1 MNHRTYLKIDLN
13 KLEHNFNCVRNKLP
27 NNIKILG
34 VIKANAYGHGAVE
47 IGKFLDG
54 KCDFFGVACI
64 EEAVELK
71 KAEIKTPILI
81 LGRVFPFDIE
91 TAVKYDVRIPIFSYD
106 DAVALSNEAVKQGK
120 NMPFHFCI
128 DTGMS
133 RIGFQVSEESADICK
148 SITELPNIF
157 AEGLFSH
164 FATADEKDL
173 SKAVEQRNKY
183 KEFCKM
189 LSDRGIEIP
198 IKHLNNSAG
207 IMNFD
212 EYFDM
217 CRMGIITYGLYPSD
231 EVDKDILDLEP
242 IMSWHAKISHIKEL
256 EPNREISYGG
266 TFKTDRVTKVATV
279 PVGYADGFPRCL
291 SNKGKVII
299 NGKYAKIL
307 GRVCMDQFMVD
318 VTGMDVKEGDKV
330 TLAGKDGSEEILIDD
345 LAALA
350 GTFNY
355 EFVCDLGKRVP
366 RVFVKD
372 GKIVGTKDYFE
383 DDYEVEI

>member
-318 VTGMDVKEGDKV
+318 VSDIECNINDEVVLFGTQKNAHIS
-330 TLAGKDGSEEILIDD
+330 LEELSNS
-345 LAALA
+345 AYS
-350 GTFNY
+350 FNY
-355 EFVCDLGKRVP
+355 ELPCRIPVRVN
-366 RVFVKD
+366 RVYVYNDEVVKD
-372 GKIVGTKDYFE
+372 VGLA
-383 DDYEVEI
+383 

>member
-54 KCDFFGVACI
+54 KCDFLGVACI

-183 KEFCKM
+183 KAFCKM
-189 LSDRGIEIP
+189 LSDREIEIP

-318 VTGMDVKEGDKV
+318 VSDIECNINDEVVLFGTQKNAHIS
-330 TLAGKDGSEEILIDD
+330 LEELSNS
-345 LAALA
+345 AYS
-350 GTFNY
+350 FNY
-355 EFVCDLGKRVP
+355 ELPCRIPVRVN
-366 RVFVKD
+366 RVYVYND
-372 GKIVGTKDYFE
+372 EVVEDVGLA
-383 DDYEVEI
+383 

>member
-291 SNKGKVII
+291 SNKGKAII

-318 VTGMDVKEGDKV
+318 VSDIECNINDEVVLFGTQKNAHIS
-330 TLAGKDGSEEILIDD
+330 LEELSNS
-345 LAALA
+345 AYS
-350 GTFNY
+350 FNY
-355 EFVCDLGKRVP
+355 ELPCRIPIRVN
-366 RVFVKD
+366 RVYVYND
-372 GKIVGTKDYFE
+372 EVVEDVGLA
-383 DDYEVEI
+383 

>member
-34 VIKANAYGHGAVE
+34 VIKSNAYGHGAVE

-318 VTGMDVKEGDKV
+318 VSDIECNINDEVILFGTQKNAHIS
-330 TLAGKDGSEEILIDD
+330 LEELSNS
-345 LAALA
+345 AYS
-350 GTFNY
+350 FNY
-355 EFVCDLGKRVP
+355 ELPCRIPVRVN
-366 RVFVKD
+366 RVYVYND
-372 GKIVGTKDYFE
+372 EVVEDVGLA
-383 DDYEVEI
+383 

>member
-27 NNIKILG
+27 SDVKILG

-47 IGKFLDG
+47 IGKFLDD

-91 TAVKYDVRIPIFSYD
+91 TAVKYDVRIPIFSYE
-106 DAVALSNEAVKQGK
+106 DAVVLSNEAVKQGK
-120 NMPFHFCI
+120 NVPFHFCI

-164 FATADEKDL
+164 FATADENDL

-183 KEFCKM
+183 KKFCKM
-189 LSDRGIEIP
+189 LSDREVEIP

-231 EVDKDILDLEP
+231 EVDKGILDLEP
-242 IMSWHAKISHIKEL
+242 IMSWHAKISHVKDL
-256 EPNREISYGG
+256 ETNREISYGG
-266 TFKTDRVTKVATV
+266 TFKTDKVTKVATV

-318 VTGMDVKEGDKV
+318 VSDIECNINDEVVLFGTQKNAHIS
-330 TLAGKDGSEEILIDD
+330 LEELSNS
-345 LAALA
+345 AYS
-350 GTFNY
+350 FNY
-355 EFVCDLGKRVP
+355 ELPCRIPLRVNRVYVYNGKT
-366 RVFVKD
+366 VKD
-372 GKIVGTKDYFE
+372 VGL
-383 DDYEVEI
+383 V

>member
-1 MNHRTYLKIDLN
+1 MNHRTYLEIDLN

-27 NNIKILG
+27 DDVKILG

-47 IGKFLDG
+47 IGKFLDD

-71 KAEIKTPILI
+71 NAGIKTPILI

-91 TAVKYDVRIPIFSYD
+91 TAVKYDVRIPIFSYE

-120 NMPFHFCI
+120 NVPFHFCI

-183 KEFCKM
+183 KKFCKM
-189 LSDRGIEIP
+189 LSDRGVEIP

-212 EYFDM
+212 ECFDM

-231 EVDKDILDLEP
+231 EVDKGILDLEP
-242 IMSWHAKISHIKEL
+242 IMSWHAKISHVKDL

-266 TFKTDRVTKVATV
+266 IFKTDKVTRVATV

-318 VTGMDVKEGDKV
+318 VSDIECNVNDEVVLFGTQ
-330 TLAGKDGSEEILIDD
+330 KDARISLEELSNS
-345 LAALA
+345 AYS
-350 GTFNY
+350 FNY
-355 EFVCDLGKRVP
+355 ELPCRIPLRVNRVYVYNGKT
-366 RVFVKD
+366 VKD
-372 GKIVGTKDYFE
+372 VGL
-383 DDYEVEI
+383 V

>member
-27 NNIKILG
+27 SNIKILG

-133 RIGFQVSEESADICK
+133 RIGFQVNEESADICK

-242 IMSWHAKISHIKEL
+242 IMSWHTKISHIKEL

-291 SNKGKVII
+291 SNKGKAII

-318 VTGMDVKEGDKV
+318 ISDIECNINDEVVLFGTQKNAHIS
-330 TLAGKDGSEEILIDD
+330 LEELSNS
-345 LAALA
+345 AYS
-350 GTFNY
+350 FNY
-355 EFVCDLGKRVP
+355 ELPCRIPVRVN
-366 RVFVKD
+366 RVYVYND
-372 GKIVGTKDYFE
+372 EVVEDVGLA
-383 DDYEVEI
+383 

>member
-133 RIGFQVSEESADICK
+133 RIGFQVSEESVDICK

-318 VTGMDVKEGDKV
+318 VSDIECNINDEVVLFGTQKNAHIS
-330 TLAGKDGSEEILIDD
+330 LEELSNS
-345 LAALA
+345 AYS
-350 GTFNY
+350 FNY
-355 EFVCDLGKRVP
+355 ELPCRIPIRVN
-366 RVFVKD
+366 RVYVYND
-372 GKIVGTKDYFE
+372 EVVEDVGLA
-383 DDYEVEI
+383 

>member
-27 NNIKILG
+27 SDIKILG

-47 IGKFLDG
+47 IGKFLDD

-81 LGRVFPFDIE
+81 LGRVFPFDVE
-91 TAVKYDVRIPIFSYD
+91 TAVKYDVRIPIFSYE
-106 DAVALSNEAVKQGK
+106 DAVVLSNEAVKQGK
-120 NMPFHFCI
+120 NVPFHFCI

-164 FATADEKDL
+164 FATADENDL

-183 KEFCKM
+183 KKFCKM
-189 LSDRGIEIP
+189 LSDREVEIP

-212 EYFDM
+212 EHFDM

-231 EVDKDILDLEP
+231 EVDKGILDLEP
-242 IMSWHAKISHIKEL
+242 IMSWHAKISHVKEL

-266 TFKTDRVTKVATV
+266 TFKTDKVTKVATV

-291 SNKGKVII
+291 SNKGRVII

-307 GRVCMDQFMVD
+307 GRVCMDQFMID
-318 VTGMDVKEGDKV
+318 VSDIECNINDEVVLFGTQKNAHIS
-330 TLAGKDGSEEILIDD
+330 LEELSNS
-345 LAALA
+345 AYS
-350 GTFNY
+350 FNY
-355 EFVCDLGKRVP
+355 ELPCRIPLRVNRVYVYNGKT
-366 RVFVKD
+366 VKD
-372 GKIVGTKDYFE
+372 VGL
-383 DDYEVEI
+383 V

>member
-1 MNHRTYLKIDLN
+1 MEHRTYLKIDLN
-13 KLEHNFNCVRNKLP
+13 RLEHNFNSVRNKLP
-27 NNIKILG
+27 SNVKVLG

-47 IGKFLDG
+47 IGRFLDD

-64 EEAVELK
+64 EEAIELK
-71 KAEIKTPILI
+71 RSGIKTPILI
-81 LGRVFPFDIE
+81 LGRVFPFDVE
-91 TAVKYDVRIPIFSYD
+91 AAVKYDIRIPIFSYA
-106 DAVALSNEAVKQGK
+106 DAVALSEEAVKK
-120 NMPFHFCI
+120 NKSVPFHFCI

-164 FATADEKDL
+164 FATADEADL

-183 KEFCKM
+183 KSFCDM
-189 LSDRGIEIP
+189 LGDRGIEIP

-217 CRMGIITYGLYPSD
+217 CRMGIITYGLYPSE
-231 EVDKDILDLEP
+231 EVDKSLLDIEP
-242 IMSWHAKISHIKEL
+242 IMSWYTKISHIKVL
-256 EPNREISYGG
+256 EPEREISYGG
-266 TFKTDRVTKVATV
+266 TYKTDKPTKVATI
-279 PVGYADGFPRCL
+279 PIGYADAFPRCL

-318 VTGMDVKEGDKV
+318 VSDIDCNVNDEVVIVGTQ
-330 TLAGKDGSEEILIDD
+330 KDAHISMEELSNS
-345 LAALA
+345 AYS
-350 GTFNY
+350 FNY
-355 EFVCDLGKRVP
+355 ELPCRIPARVN
-366 RVFVKD
+366 RVYVYNGETVKD
-372 GKIVGTKDYFE
+372 VGL
-383 DDYEVEI
+383 I

>member
-242 IMSWHAKISHIKEL
+242 IMSWHAKISYIKEL

-318 VTGMDVKEGDKV
+318 VSDIECNINDEVVLFGTQKNAHIS
-330 TLAGKDGSEEILIDD
+330 LEELSIS
-345 LAALA
+345 AYS
-350 GTFNY
+350 FNY
-355 EFVCDLGKRVP
+355 ELPCRIPVRVN
-366 RVFVKD
+366 RVYVYND
-372 GKIVGTKDYFE
+372 EVVEDVGLA
-383 DDYEVEI
+383 